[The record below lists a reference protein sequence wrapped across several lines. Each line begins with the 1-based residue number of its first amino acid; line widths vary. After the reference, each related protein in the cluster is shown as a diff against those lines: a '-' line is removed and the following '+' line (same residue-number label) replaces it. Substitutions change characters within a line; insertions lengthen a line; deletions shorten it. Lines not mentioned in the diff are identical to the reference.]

1 MKNLLTGFICT
12 CLLVIA
18 GNLPAR
24 AQEKKPDPQSIDQT
38 APVSTATAVTT
49 VTAATVTTNAAATD
63 PAQPPAAP
71 ADPSAPDPQT
81 PQQPPASP
89 QQPPGAPQQTPPAG
103 TTPQTGQTPVPP
115 PAEEQPTPKSLIAQP
130 PPPPPKVPDVRRPG
144 ESGFWVGVEAWIPK
158 EQPYQN
164 GGSKNQ
170 VFGNSTFL
178 TLQGKPKFAE
188 TVEVGA
194 AVGLHNTLKFSYN
207 DFRAAG
213 DYVTPVIVSAWGQTY
228 SGGTYL
234 STNYHVQSFKLS
246 YEYLTWPYPVGSKKF
261 RLKTLWQVQFTN
273 VSTVF
278 DSPDN
283 YYDSNGNLIIDSN
296 GNPANFAGAGTKHI
310 ISPEF
315 GLGFS
320 YYPSRHVRIE
330 ASGAGFGFPH
340 RYYVWDG
347 DFSVN
352 YRALSH
358 FEIRVGARGMGFK
371 TSTNSDTYIK
381 GNYLSAFFGVRWYS
395 NSE

>member
-1 MKNLLTGFICT
+1 MKNLLNGFICT

-24 AQEKKPDPQSIDQT
+24 AQEKKPDPQSVDQT
-38 APVSTATAVTT
+38 APVSTATATTT
-49 VTAATVTTNAAATD
+49 VTTTD
-63 PAQPPAAP
+63 PTQPPAAP
-71 ADPSAPDPQT
+71 ADTSTPDPQT
-81 PQQPPASP
+81 PQQPLAAP
-89 QQPPGAPQQTPPAG
+89 QQTPGAPQQTPPAA
-103 TTPQTGQTPVPP
+103 TPQTGQTPVPP
-115 PAEEQPTPKSLIAQP
+115 PAEEQPAPKSLIAQP

-144 ESGFWVGVEAWIPK
+144 ESGFWVGVIGWIPK

-164 GGSKNQ
+164 GGNKNQ
-170 VFGNSTFL
+170 VFGNSLFL

-194 AVGLHNTLKFSYN
+194 AVGLHNTLKLTYT
-207 DFRAAG
+207 DFRASG
-213 DYVTPVIVSAWGQTY
+213 DFTTPIIVSAWGQTY

-234 STNYHVQSFKLS
+234 STNYHVQSAKLS

-278 DSPDN
+278 DAPDN
-283 YYDSNGNLIIDSN
+283 YYDSNGNLILDSN
-296 GNPANFAGAGTKHI
+296 GNPINLAGAGNKHI

-330 ASGAGFGFPH
+330 ASGSGFGFPH

-347 DFSVN
+347 NFAVS
-352 YRALSH
+352 YRALNH
-358 FEIRVGARGMGFK
+358 FEIRGGAVGMGFK

-381 GNYLSAFFGVRWYS
+381 GNYLSAFLGVRWYS